1 MKERI
6 IISETTGQRF
16 KAVPNVLQILENKNS
31 CLGCS
36 FNPTNGRIAPEC
48 TSLMRKHKFE
58 QQGQNTGCHDRY
70 AIPEL
75 QIIWVEMT
83 DD

>member
-1 MKERI
+1 MKDRM

-16 KAVPNVLQILENKNS
+16 KAVPNIQQILENRNS
-31 CLGCS
+31 CLGCA
-36 FNPTNGRIAPEC
+36 FNPTNERSAPEC

-58 QQGQNTGCHDRY
+58 REGQNTACYDY
-70 AIPEL
+70 NAIPEL
-75 QIIWVEMT
+75 QIIWVEVT